1 MNLSHRKILLKPSK
15 HAGTAGQLTAKLL
28 IPKLGYENLGAMN
41 QLRRS
46 FRSSLSLL
54 LLIALACL
62 ALTCGGGGSGQTP
75 PSVSFT
81 ASPPTIAA
89 GQTSTLTWSSQNATN
104 LIIDDGIGSV
114 PPSGSRQVSPTSTT
128 TYTLEASG
136 PGGNSQAAA
145 TVTVSSSS
153 PATAQSGVFTYHN
166 SVDRTGQNLSE
177 TTLTPANV
185 NSSTFGKLFSYS
197 VDGPIFTQPLYVANV
212 NIPNQGAHNVIF
224 VATEHDS
231 LYAFDADGKGDG
243 PLWHRSFIDPAN
255 GIVPMSTTDVGSDNT
270 GIEVGVTGTPV
281 IDPDSGTLYLVAST
295 KENGVF
301 FQRLHAIDITTGDD
315 KFNGPI
321 EISAAVKGTGSA
333 PDGQG
338 NVMFLAQHQN
348 QRGALLL
355 SNGTVYIIWGSH
367 HIIEPWH
374 GWLMAFDAKTL
385 HQVAVFATTPNDDK
399 GGIWQSGNGPAADE
413 NGNLF
418 VAVGQG
424 TFSANVGG
432 SDYGNSM
439 LKFSTSGGLNLIDYF
454 TPHDQSHMKTY
465 DLDLGVGGPVLLPDQ
480 SGSNHPHIALQVS
493 KIGNIYLVDRDNL
506 GHFHPNDDNQLVQ
519 FLPQA
524 VGVFSGGDG
533 AGNGAGYGTP
543 SYWNGFVYF
552 AGVHDSVKAF
562 KLENGTL
569 TGPLAHGP
577 TIFDS
582 RGGVT
587 TVSAND
593 TTDGVVWLISRIN
606 GQGVLYAY
614 DAQDVSKEIYTSNQA
629 GARDQFGIGVKFS
642 VPTIFNGKVYVGGYD
657 RLAVFGLLH

>member
-1 MNLSHRKILLKPSK
+1 
-15 HAGTAGQLTAKLL
+15 
-28 IPKLGYENLGAMN
+28 
-41 QLRRS
+41 
-46 FRSSLSLL
+46 
-54 LLIALACL
+54 
-62 ALTCGGGGSGQTP
+62 
-75 PSVSFT
+75 
-81 ASPPTIAA
+81 
-89 GQTSTLTWSSQNATN
+89 
-104 LIIDDGIGSV
+104 
-114 PPSGSRQVSPTSTT
+114 
-128 TYTLEASG
+128 
-136 PGGNSQAAA
+136 
-145 TVTVSSSS
+145 
-153 PATAQSGVFTYHN
+153 
-166 SVDRTGQNLSE
+166 
-177 TTLTPANV
+177 
-185 NSSTFGKLFSYS
+185 
-197 VDGPIFTQPLYVANV
+197 
-212 NIPNQGAHNVIF
+212 
-224 VATEHDS
+224 
-231 LYAFDADGKGDG
+231 
-243 PLWHRSFIDPAN
+243 
-255 GIVPMSTTDVGSDNT
+255 
-270 GIEVGVTGTPV
+270 
-281 IDPDSGTLYLVAST
+281 
-295 KENGVF
+295 
-301 FQRLHAIDITTGDD
+301 
-315 KFNGPI
+315 
-321 EISAAVKGTGSA
+321 
-333 PDGQG
+333 
-338 NVMFLAQHQN
+338 
-348 QRGALLL
+348 
-355 SNGTVYIIWGSH
+355 
-367 HIIEPWH
+367 
-374 GWLMAFDAKTL
+374 
-385 HQVAVFATTPNDDK
+385 
-399 GGIWQSGNGPAADE
+399 
-413 NGNLF
+413 
-418 VAVGQG
+418 
-424 TFSANVGG
+424 
-432 SDYGNSM
+432 M
-439 LKFSTSGGLNLIDYF
+439 LKFSTSCGLNLIDYF

-587 TVSAND
+587 TVSANG